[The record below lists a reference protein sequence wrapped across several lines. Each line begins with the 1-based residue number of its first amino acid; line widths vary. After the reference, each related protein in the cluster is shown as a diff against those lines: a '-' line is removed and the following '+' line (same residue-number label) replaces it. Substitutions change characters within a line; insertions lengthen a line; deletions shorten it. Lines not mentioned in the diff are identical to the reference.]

1 MKPWIKE
8 GLTDGTKIFAIF
20 MGINIAWALILFIFQ
35 HFEINPG
42 YGLLAF
48 FTLAIYGGSLAVA
61 KTKAEAILKEDSED
75 EA

>member
-20 MGINIAWALILFIFQ
+20 LGINIAWALILFVFQ
-35 HFEINPG
+35 YFAINPG
-42 YGLLAF
+42 YGILAF

-61 KTKAEAILKEDSED
+61 KSKAESQLKEESED